1 MSFRAILLTSLP
13 AVLLLSAPLQA
24 QRPSPR
30 PPAPRPAPAPAAPAA
45 AQPAA
50 PVTTT
55 VLHGYAFDSVRVG
68 PLAGAHILVDGT
80 DAAGIANA
88 DGLFRI
94 AGIAP
99 GQHKLIVKHPLLDT
113 LGISLV
119 SEARNFIAGDSLSI
133 EVATPSPETIVSI
146 VCPAARRAMG
156 PASLVGIVR
165 DADSGMPAAGARV
178 SLVWYELDPNGLKK
192 VPRLRESVVTSS
204 GAYRICGLPSTVSG
218 RVQVLL
224 GGVTSGEV
232 TVELND
238 ELLALRSMSIAAP
251 GAAPKQDV
259 TPIAPIAP
267 VAVTPEVTPASPAP
281 GSPATTAPSP
291 ATTKPSRPVVATQAG
306 RARAAGRV
314 VNRLG
319 QPLAGA
325 RVSLALGSQAT
336 ITRANGEFTLDS
348 LPSGTQ
354 ALVARQLGFNPTEV
368 PVELSTRLPAQVV
381 IVMEDFTPA
390 LETVRVQASRERA
403 LDDVGFTQRRKS
415 GGGYYLDEEAVKAR
429 QSVKFTEM
437 LRAVP
442 GIRVQTQGMSGNYIT
457 SSRGN
462 SCVNIWVDGV
472 EWKQQ
477 APGDVDEYLNP
488 SEVVAIEAYSGTS
501 TPAEFVAPGAGNCET
516 IVAWTVRRIDRAERT
531 KKKP

>member
-1 MSFRAILLTSLP
+1 MSFRTSLLTSLP
-13 AVLLLSAPLQA
+13 AALLLGGSLQA
-24 QRPSPR
+24 QRP
-30 PPAPRPAPAPAAPAA
+30 APA
-45 AQPAA
+45 
-50 PVTTT
+50 TTT

-68 PLAGAHILVDGT
+68 PLAGAVIVVDGT
-80 DAAGIANA
+80 DVTGMSGA

-94 AGIAP
+94 AGIPP
-99 GQHKLIVKHPLLDT
+99 GQHKLIVRHPLLDT
-113 LGISLV
+113 LGVTLV
-119 SEARNFIAGDSLSI
+119 SETRNFIAGDSLSI

-156 PASLVGIVR
+156 PAGLVGIVR
-165 DADSGMPAAGARV
+165 DADSGMPAVGARV

-218 RVQVLL
+218 RVQVLM

-238 ELLALRSMSIAAP
+238 ELLALRSMSIATP
-251 GAAPKQDV
+251 GTTPKMEV
-259 TPIAPIAP
+259 SPIAP
-267 VAVTPEVTPASPAP
+267 VPVVPGVSPGTTAPVTAP
-281 GSPATTAPSP
+281 VAAPSP
-291 ATTKPSRPVVATQAG
+291 ATTKPSRPVIATQQG
-306 RARAAGRV
+306 RARATGRV

-319 QPLAGA
+319 QPLVGA
-325 RVSLALGSQAT
+325 RVSLALGTQAT

-368 PVELSTRLPAQVV
+368 PVELSTRQPAQVV
-381 IVMEDFTPA
+381 IIMEDFTPA

-403 LDDVGFTQRRKS
+403 LEDVGFTQRKKS

-477 APGDVDEYLNP
+477 GPGDVDEYLNP

-501 TPAEFVAPGAGNCET
+501 TPAEFSAVGGGNCET
-516 IVAWTVRRIDRAERT
+516 IVAWTVRRIDRAERE